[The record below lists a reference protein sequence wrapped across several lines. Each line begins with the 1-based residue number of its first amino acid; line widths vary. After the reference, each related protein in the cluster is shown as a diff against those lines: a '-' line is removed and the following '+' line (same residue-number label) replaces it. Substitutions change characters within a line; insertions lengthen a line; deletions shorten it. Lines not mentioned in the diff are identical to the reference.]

1 MLLPPGGCCC
11 SPSADSTPIAPEWAA
26 VRSVP
31 ILLSDGHW
39 RQIARLPDAMIR
51 ACISAPGVHEMR
63 LLLSTLSRRRFLC
76 DSAGVAAAVAVP
88 VLRYDQVAAADL
100 PTEITA
106 LSASQ
111 LSDAIRN
118 GQVSCVETMQ
128 AYLERIHRLNPV
140 HNAIVSMLDDDACLA
155 QARLADDEL
164 AGGIYR
170 GWLHGIPHA
179 VKDLADARGLP
190 TSNGSPIVAGTMPE
204 ADDLHIAR
212 VREAGAIFI
221 GKTNV
226 PEFGTGSQTYNN
238 VFGVTRNAY
247 DTQLTA
253 GGSSGGAAV
262 GMATRMLPIADGS
275 DMMGSLRNPAAFNNV
290 IGFRPSQG
298 RVPRTPEDLFYNQLS
313 TNGPMGRNVADTI
326 RLLGTMA
333 GFDARA
339 PMMMRDDLPD
349 HGSYRPTPL
358 AGLTIGWLGDLDGHF
373 AMEPGV
379 TELCEQ
385 ALSELES
392 HGARYDGVMPDFD
405 MDRLWRS
412 WITLRHWSQSGRQP
426 MLEDPA
432 QRALLKPEMVFEIE
446 GSLALSAADIHEASV
461 SRAQWYTALHA
472 LFERVDLLAI
482 PSAQL
487 FPFPAELHWPRE
499 IAGRTMDTYHRWME
513 VVIGAS
519 LAGAPAVNVPVGF
532 DARGRPMG
540 MQLIGPYGGDQAV
553 LEAALAYELVT
564 DHLDRRPPDID

>member
-1 MLLPPGGCCC
+1 MC
-11 SPSADSTPIAPEWAA
+11 
-26 VRSVP
+26 
-31 ILLSDGHW
+31 
-39 RQIARLPDAMIR
+39 
-51 ACISAPGVHEMR
+51 
-63 LLLSTLSRRRFLC
+63 LLLSTLSRRRFLR
-76 DSAGVAAAVAVP
+76 DSAGAAAAVTVAA
-88 VLRYDQVAAADL
+88 LRYDQVAAADL
-100 PTEITA
+100 PTRITA

-111 LSDAIRN
+111 LSDAIRA

-155 QARLADDEL
+155 EARLADDEL
-164 AGGIYR
+164 ARGVYR

-179 VKDLADARGLP
+179 VKDLADAKGLP
-190 TSNGSPIVAGTMPE
+190 TSNGSPIFAGTTPE
-204 ADDLHIAR
+204 ADDLHIGR
-212 VREAGAIFI
+212 IREAGAIFI

-226 PEFGTGSQTYNN
+226 PEFGMGSQSYNS

-247 DTQLTA
+247 DTDLTA

-262 GMATRMLPIADGS
+262 GMATQMLPIADGS

-313 TNGPMGRNVADTI
+313 TNGPMGRDVSDTI

-349 HGSYRPTPL
+349 PGSYRPTPL
-358 AGLTIGWLGDLDGHF
+358 AGLRIGWLGDLNGYL

-379 TELCEQ
+379 TELCER
-385 ALSELES
+385 ALGELEGQ
-392 HGARYDGVMPDFD
+392 GARSESVMPDFD

-412 WITLRHWSQSGRQP
+412 WITLRHWSHSGRQS
-426 MLEDPA
+426 MLEDSE
-432 QRALLKPEMVFEIE
+432 QLRLLKPEMIFEIE

-472 LFERVDLLAI
+472 LLERFDLLAI
-482 PSAQL
+482 PSAQV
-487 FPFPAELHWPRE
+487 FPFPADVHWPRE

-513 VVIGAS
+513 VVIGPS
-519 LAGAPAVNVPVGF
+519 LAGTPAVNVPVGF

-540 MQLIGPYGGDQAV
+540 MQFIGPYGGDQAV
-553 LEAALAYELVT
+553 LESALGYELVT
-564 DHLDRRPPDID
+564 EHLERRPPETD

>member
-1 MLLPPGGCCC
+1 M
-11 SPSADSTPIAPEWAA
+11 
-26 VRSVP
+26 
-31 ILLSDGHW
+31 
-39 RQIARLPDAMIR
+39 
-51 ACISAPGVHEMR
+51 
-63 LLLSTLSRRRFLC
+63 
-76 DSAGVAAAVAVP
+76 
-88 VLRYDQVAAADL
+88 AAADL

-111 LSDAIRN
+111 LSDAIRA

-140 HNAIVSMLDDDACLA
+140 HNAIISMLDDDACLA
-155 QARLADDEL
+155 EARLADEEL
-164 AGGIYR
+164 ARGIYR

-190 TSNGSPIVAGTMPE
+190 TSNGSPLVAGTMPE

-212 VREAGAIFI
+212 IREAGAIFI

-226 PEFGTGSQTYNN
+226 PEFGMGSQTYNS

-262 GMATRMLPIADGS
+262 GMATQMLPIADGS

-290 IGFRPSQG
+290 IGLRPSQG

-313 TNGPMGRNVADTI
+313 TNGPMGRDVTDTI

-333 GFDARA
+333 GFDSRA
-339 PMMMRDDLPD
+339 PMMMRDELPD
-349 HGSYRPTPL
+349 YGSFRPTSL
-358 AGLTIGWLGDLDGHF
+358 AGLRIGWLGDLDGYL
-373 AMEPGV
+373 AMESGV
-379 TELCEQ
+379 TELCER
-385 ALSELES
+385 ALNELEGQ
-392 HGARYDGVMPDFD
+392 GARSESVMPDFD
-405 MDRLWRS
+405 LDRLWRS
-412 WITLRHWSQSGRQP
+412 WITLRHWSHSGRQP
-426 MLEDPA
+426 MLENPE
-432 QRALLKPEMVFEIE
+432 QRQLLKPEMIFEIE

-461 SRAQWYTALHA
+461 SRAQWYKALHV
-472 LFERVDLLAI
+472 LFERFDLLAI
-482 PSAQL
+482 PSAQV
-487 FPFPAELHWPRE
+487 FPFPADVRWPQE

-519 LAGAPAVNVPVGF
+519 LAGTPAVNVPVGF

-540 MQLIGPYGGDQAV
+540 MQLIGPYGSDQAV
-553 LEAALAYELVT
+553 LEVALTCELVT
-564 DHLDRRPPDID
+564 DHLQRRPPDID